1 MTTSKLHPS
10 SKKTAIRKVSKK
22 TVTKKKVLPA
32 KVSTE
37 VTNKTAVSHNKVAKQ
52 ALSFLD
58 EAASLLRDGIRE
70 SAKTTANSR
79 IVVKKK
85 AHHLLGK
92 ASKEL
97 SKAIEEGAKSLQQI
111 VEKI

>member
-1 MTTSKLHPS
+1 MTTKKHHPA
-10 SKKTAIRKVSKK
+10 SKKSASKK
-22 TVTKKKVLPA
+22 VVHKKRALPA
-32 KVSTE
+32 KVST
-37 VTNKTAVSHNKVAKQ
+37 KVSTKSAIRHNKIAKQ
-52 ALSFLD
+52 DLVFLD
-58 EAASLLRDGIRE
+58 EAAALLQAGIRE

-111 VEKI
+111 VAKI